1 MSGLNELAARL
12 VQVRARRLELESQAD
27 EIRNGEEKEL
37 TDQIMALMS
46 ADGLKSC
53 NIPGVARLIARTT
66 HHYEITD
73 IEALSMTMFKQ
84 MILALKSGR
93 NVSDGLMFQRRP
105 SKENIEAYMHDALNL
120 SPEDEGYNTA
130 CAGAGIAYVDK
141 DVLSVTKA

>member
-53 NIPGVARLIARTT
+53 NIPGVARLATRTT

-130 CAGAGIAYVDK
+130 CAGAGIAFVDK

>member
-12 VQVRARRLELESQAD
+12 VQVRARRLGLESQAD

-53 NIPGVARLIARTT
+53 NIPGVARLVTRTT

-93 NVSDGLMFQRRP
+93 KISDGLMFQRRP

>member
-53 NIPGVARLIARTT
+53 NIPGVARLATRTT

-93 NVSDGLMFQRRP
+93 KISDGLMFQRRP

-130 CAGAGIAYVDK
+130 CAGAGIAFVDK

>member
-53 NIPGVARLIARTT
+53 NIPGVARLATRTT

>member
-12 VQVRARRLELESQAD
+12 VQVRARRLELERQAD

-53 NIPGVARLIARTT
+53 NIPGVARLATRTT

>member
-53 NIPGVARLIARTT
+53 NIPGVARLATRTT

-93 NVSDGLMFQRRP
+93 KISDGLMFQRRP

>member
-53 NIPGVARLIARTT
+53 NIPGVARLATRTT

-73 IEALSMTMFKQ
+73 IESLSMVMFKQ

-93 NVSDGLMFQRRP
+93 KISDGLMFQRRP
-105 SKENIEAYMHDALNL
+105 SKENIEAYMHDALNI

-130 CAGAGIAYVDK
+130 CAGAGIAFVDK

>member
-37 TDQIMALMS
+37 TDQILALMS

-53 NIPGVARLIARTT
+53 NIPGVARLATRTT

-73 IEALSMTMFKQ
+73 IEALTMTMFKQ

-93 NVSDGLMFQRRP
+93 KISDGLMFQRRP

-130 CAGAGIAYVDK
+130 CAGAGIAFVDK

>member
-1 MSGLNELAARL
+1 MPGLNELAARL

-53 NIPGVARLIARTT
+53 NIPGVARLATRTT

>member
-37 TDQIMALMS
+37 TDQIIALMS

-53 NIPGVARLIARTT
+53 NIPGVARLATRTT

-93 NVSDGLMFQRRP
+93 KISDGLMFQRRP

>member
-27 EIRNGEEKEL
+27 EIRNGEEREL

-53 NIPGVARLIARTT
+53 NIPGVARLATRTT

-73 IEALSMTMFKQ
+73 IEALTMTMFKQ

-93 NVSDGLMFQRRP
+93 KISDGLMFQRRP

-130 CAGAGIAYVDK
+130 CAGAGIAFVDK

>member
-37 TDQIMALMS
+37 TDQILALMS

-53 NIPGVARLIARTT
+53 NIPGVARLATRTT

-93 NVSDGLMFQRRP
+93 KISDGLMFQRRP

-130 CAGAGIAYVDK
+130 CAGAGIAFVDK

>member
-53 NIPGVARLIARTT
+53 NIPGVARLATRTT

-130 CAGAGIAYVDK
+130 CAGAGVAYVDK

>member
-27 EIRNGEEKEL
+27 EIKNGEEKEL

-53 NIPGVARLIARTT
+53 NIPGVARLATRTT
-66 HHYEITD
+66 HYYAITD
-73 IEALSMTMFKQ
+73 IESLSMVMFKQ

-93 NVSDGLMFQRRP
+93 KISDGLMFQRRP
-105 SKENIEAYMHDALNL
+105 SKENIEAYMQDALNL

-141 DVLSVTKA
+141 DTLSVTKA

>member
-1 MSGLNELAARL
+1 MSGLNELAVRL

-53 NIPGVARLIARTT
+53 NIPGVARLATRTT

-93 NVSDGLMFQRRP
+93 NISDGLMFQRRP

>member
-1 MSGLNELAARL
+1 MSGLNELAVRL

-53 NIPGVARLIARTT
+53 NIPGVARLATRTT

>member
-37 TDQIMALMS
+37 TDQIIALMS

-53 NIPGVARLIARTT
+53 NIPGVARLATRTT

-93 NVSDGLMFQRRP
+93 KISDGLMFQRRP

-130 CAGAGIAYVDK
+130 CAGAGIAFVDK

>member
-1 MSGLNELAARL
+1 MKGLNELAARL
-12 VQVRARRLELESQAD
+12 VQVRVKRLELERQVDDIKS
-27 EIRNGEEKEL
+27 GEEKEL

-53 NIPGVARLIARTT
+53 NIPGVARLATRTT

-73 IEALSMTMFKQ
+73 IESLSMVMFKQ

-93 NVSDGLMFQRRP
+93 NISDALMFQRRP
-105 SKENIEAYMHDALNL
+105 SKESIEAYMHDALNL
-120 SPEDEGYNTA
+120 SPDDEGYNTA
-130 CAGAGIAYVDK
+130 CAGAGITYVDK

>member
-53 NIPGVARLIARTT
+53 NIPGVARLATRTT

-93 NVSDGLMFQRRP
+93 KISDGLMFQRRP

-120 SPEDEGYNTA
+120 SPEDEGYNAA
-130 CAGAGIAYVDK
+130 CAGAGIAYADK

>member
-53 NIPGVARLIARTT
+53 NIPGVARLATRTT

-93 NVSDGLMFQRRP
+93 KISDGLMSQRRP

>member
-53 NIPGVARLIARTT
+53 NIPGVARLATRTT

-93 NVSDGLMFQRRP
+93 NISDGLMFQRRP

-130 CAGAGIAYVDK
+130 CAGAGIAFVDK

>member
-37 TDQIMALMS
+37 TDQILALMS

-53 NIPGVARLIARTT
+53 NIPGVARLATRTT

-93 NVSDGLMFQRRP
+93 KISDGLMFQRRP

>member
-53 NIPGVARLIARTT
+53 NIPGVARLATRTT

-93 NVSDGLMFQRRP
+93 KISDGLMFQRRP

-130 CAGAGIAYVDK
+130 CAGAGIALVDK

>member
-53 NIPGVARLIARTT
+53 NIPGVARLTTRTT

-93 NVSDGLMFQRRP
+93 KISDGLMFQRRP

-130 CAGAGIAYVDK
+130 CAGAGIAFVDK